1 MGIISYIYK
10 KRFVCR
16 YDKVIG
22 IPYYSFNDFKGLKQ
36 EAYSFNNSL
45 NAEIHYYFYYYDKY
59 KEDKIVLF
67 LPGIGPGHTAY
78 LKEINEL
85 AKHGYKVL
93 TLDYMGCDKS
103 KGKGLRSLNEPTRDV
118 NDLLNH
124 LKLDTP
130 LVLVGHSLGGFTS
143 MNLLELRE
151 EINKAV
157 ILSGFLNI
165 KSLIEGQVRSKFV
178 NSRILAYERKVESE
192 YFKLDNLNYLK
203 NTVKKVLFIQ
213 SDNDN
218 VVPYLTAL
226 KLVEEL
232 DNPSIKTLRLTGRF
246 HNPNYSD
253 SAIQYFNEVFGEYNK
268 LIKEKKIKTDE
279 DRINFFKDVSLDRLV
294 EQDDKIISMIC
305 DFIN

>member
-45 NAEIHYYFYYYDKY
+45 NTEIHYFFYYYDKY

-124 LKLDTP
+124 LKLEAP

-165 KSLIEGQVRSKFV
+165 KSLIEGQVKSKFV

-203 NTVKKVLFIQ
+203 NTGKKVLFIQ
-213 SDNDN
+213 SDDDN

-253 SAIQYFNEVFGEYNK
+253 ALKIQK
-268 LIKEKKIKTDE
+268 
-279 DRINFFKDVSLDRLV
+279 SL
-294 EQDDKIISMIC
+294 
-305 DFIN
+305 F